1 MRCLLLCLFLL
12 PLPLWAQHG
21 AHANKGGATIHGMV
35 LFGKAN
41 VYASHLPLFRQP
53 HLYQAVL
60 ELQLPRFVHKLYLR
74 AQAANP
80 DTTLFTLVPEPFAL
94 LDKYKTGQQFYAV
107 LHQGH
112 FERGGQ
118 KISDTFLVKVKSV
131 LLLRQ
136 LNPYDSDTLR
146 SYYLIG
152 TRAEAFLV
160 HHIDRQPSYDHI
172 VAVTPPAEFFKKNP
186 ALKQVCTRFGVP
198 GPRQAPLEAGKPLTV
213 TLPPAFTAL
222 PLAPLRTLYIEY
234 EDLK

>member
-1 MRCLLLCLFLL
+1 MRCLLICLFLL
-12 PLPLWAQHG
+12 PLPLWAQHTG
-21 AHANKGGATIHGMV
+21 HVAKGGVAIHGMV
-35 LFGKAN
+35 LFGKTN

-60 ELQLPRFVHKLYLR
+60 ELQLPKFVHKLYLR

-80 DTTLFTLVPEPFAL
+80 DTTLFTLTPEPFAL

-107 LHQGH
+107 LFQGH

-136 LNPYDSDTLR
+136 LNPYDVDTLR
-146 SYYLIG
+146 SYYLVG
-152 TRAEAFLV
+152 TREEAFLV
-160 HHIDRQPSYDHI
+160 HNIDRQPAFDQI
-172 VAVTPPAEFFKKNP
+172 LTATPPAEFFKKNP

-198 GPRQAPLEAGKPLTV
+198 GPREQPLTAGTPLTV
-213 TLPPAFTAL
+213 KLPPAFTAL
-222 PLAPLRTLYIEY
+222 ELIPKHSVYLAY